1 MRLKLVWVPKYYYNF
16 YEKYVIENFPKEALA
31 YLLFFSHIK
40 QKILGPLF
48 RPQIYNSKKMVDL
61 KK

>member
-1 MRLKLVWVPKYYYNF
+1 MNF
-16 YEKYVIENFPKEALA
+16 
-31 YLLFFSHIK
+31 FFSVWAESGFEGFGFK